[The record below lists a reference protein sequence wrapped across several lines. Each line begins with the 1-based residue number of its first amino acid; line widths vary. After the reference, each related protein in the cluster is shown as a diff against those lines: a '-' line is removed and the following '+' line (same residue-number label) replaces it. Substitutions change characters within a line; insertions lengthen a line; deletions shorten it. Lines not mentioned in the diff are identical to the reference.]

1 MVHGYSL
8 QKHYE
13 LKFITGLLYFMQVVY
28 TNQGSRLQK
37 LKHIR
42 VYAISDW
49 SRGDEELSKIF
60 FWSIE
65 KQSNVC

>member
-1 MVHGYSL
+1 
-8 QKHYE
+8 
-13 LKFITGLLYFMQVVY
+13 MQVVY